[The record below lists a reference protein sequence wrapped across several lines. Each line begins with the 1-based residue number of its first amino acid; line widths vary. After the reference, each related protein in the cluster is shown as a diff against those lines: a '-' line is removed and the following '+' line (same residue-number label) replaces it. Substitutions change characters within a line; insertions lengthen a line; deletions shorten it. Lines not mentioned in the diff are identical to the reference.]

1 MSWFEERSLSFD
13 GYCSK
18 SDVTSILKHKV
29 WSDWTRRRFFS
40 EFKWMCVSLG
50 QIVSKKI
57 SMVCVLVSSMTS
69 MWSLDRITI
78 QVIVYANFIRKLTWI
93 FKSKK
98 KTKPVSHEQAS
109 ILYVD
114 KNLLSSLFIFELM
127 NTTVERRTKYLKIS
141 TNQQQNQT
149 E

>member
-1 MSWFEERSLSFD
+1 MSWFGERSLSFD

-18 SDVTSILKHKV
+18 SDVTSILTHKV

-78 QVIVYANFIRKLTWI
+78 QVIVYANFNRKLTWI

-127 NTTVERRTKYLKIS
+127 NKTVERRTKYLKIS